1 MYFIKENDKP
11 NKILELLNIVKL
23 EGNKIILPVNRENIV
38 NKKTKKIAD
47 KVVKILNQT
56 NCNKVIISKNIKRY
70 ENFMNYLF
78 SNNIDIVEGKWLFEV
93 LEYDIIKYIQEK
105 KNLKKEDLTI
115 AILINRITE
124 ISLYNLKKIAKE
136 YKKVNVIT
144 NHIEI
149 FKKVE
154 KQILDEE
161 GIMIAV
167 SNNKRKSLVN
177 AKIILNVDFPQELIN
192 KYNIYDEA
200 IIVNIQGNIR
210 ITKKRFNGMCINDYE
225 IKVNN
230 KAELDE
236 VEEKFFSVKDVYE
249 ANLYKKQPIDNIIR
263 KLERDKVEILE
274 LEGENN
280 SL

>member
-47 KVVKILNQT
+47 KAVKILNQT

-154 KQILDEE
+154 KQILNEE

>member
-47 KVVKILNQT
+47 KAVKILNQT

-70 ENFMNYLF
+70 EDFMNYLF

>member
-47 KVVKILNQT
+47 KAVKILNQT